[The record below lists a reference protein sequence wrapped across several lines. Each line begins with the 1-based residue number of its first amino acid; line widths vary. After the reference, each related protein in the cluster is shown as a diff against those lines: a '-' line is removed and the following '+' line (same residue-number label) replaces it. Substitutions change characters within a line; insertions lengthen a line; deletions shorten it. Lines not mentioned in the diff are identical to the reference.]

1 MLLQALSDLTPN
13 AIGRTHDRM
22 PCRRRFQIESACNP
36 RHTVIAVKLLGQTIR
51 HILLGRQ
58 DFRRIGRRTI
68 LGQNRMDDRTV
79 EPCPAQ
85 TLQPLAAQLRQQRYR
100 HETVAPFG
108 ANFPHVEN
116 RISAA
121 GKLCGDGFR
130 HLPGIF
136 RRFER
141 PVTRNLGYNPLAIG
155 KTHRYSLRRYRR
167 VGTHGNHAP
176 RTAAVERQRKAAVE
190 IAEHLRPG
198 DDALHPVG
206 HDPISGDL
214 IDIGTRQ
221 PVPGPETDAVPGR
234 QVVRPGQREVPA
246 INPGY
251 SAHELADGLGRIE
264 RRDSRPATVEEIL
277 RFAPREALRRIRLK
291 VRPALPHGRAAES
304 RPRRERPI
312 DPLAVMAHDIFN
324 ISDILQASFDL
335 ERGNPRID
343 QLAYTVRQIQ
353 IPHRQQMPPLDD
365 RTPGLV
371 HQIVGQAAGLAASAP
386 VTAAFAHRTRQETAA
401 AVPHADR
408 PVDETLQIAPAG
420 GTDRPDL
427 VERQGPLQNHAG
439 KAAALQKKRLLRR
452 TCGRL
457 RRSVQL
463 DRQIHPPQRHVLHD
477 QGVHPGGDQLPG
489 LPLGFGQLAVI
500 EQRIERSMHPYTVL
514 MGILYR
520 SGDLL
525 RRIARRVARTEAGAS
540 DIEGVGAVIDRS
552 DGRLQIFG
560 GSE

>member
-1 MLLQALSDLTPN
+1 
-13 AIGRTHDRM
+13 
-22 PCRRRFQIESACNP
+22 
-36 RHTVIAVKLLGQTIR
+36 
-51 HILLGRQ
+51 
-58 DFRRIGRRTI
+58 
-68 LGQNRMDDRTV
+68 
-79 EPCPAQ
+79 
-85 TLQPLAAQLRQQRYR
+85 
-100 HETVAPFG
+100 
-108 ANFPHVEN
+108 
-116 RISAA
+116 
-121 GKLCGDGFR
+121 
-130 HLPGIF
+130 
-136 RRFER
+136 
-141 PVTRNLGYNPLAIG
+141 
-155 KTHRYSLRRYRR
+155 
-167 VGTHGNHAP
+167 
-176 RTAAVERQRKAAVE
+176 
-190 IAEHLRPG
+190 
-198 DDALHPVG
+198 
-206 HDPISGDL
+206 
-214 IDIGTRQ
+214 
-221 PVPGPETDAVPGR
+221 
-234 QVVRPGQREVPA
+234 
-246 INPGY
+246 
-251 SAHELADGLGRIE
+251 
-264 RRDSRPATVEEIL
+264 
-277 RFAPREALRRIRLK
+277 
-291 VRPALPHGRAAES
+291 
-304 RPRRERPI
+304 
-312 DPLAVMAHDIFN
+312 MAHDIFN

-408 PVDETLQIAPAG
+408 PVDETLQIDPAG
-420 GTDRPDL
+420 GADRPDL

-477 QGVHPGGDQLPG
+477 QGVHPSGDQLPG

-520 SGDLL
+520 PGDLL
-525 RRIARRVARTEAGAS
+525 GRIARRVARTEAGAS

-560 GSE
+560 GSK

>member
-277 RFAPREALRRIRLK
+277 RFAPREAL
-291 VRPALPHGRAAES
+291 
-304 RPRRERPI
+304 
-312 DPLAVMAHDIFN
+312 
-324 ISDILQASFDL
+324 
-335 ERGNPRID
+335 
-343 QLAYTVRQIQ
+343 
-353 IPHRQQMPPLDD
+353 
-365 RTPGLV
+365 
-371 HQIVGQAAGLAASAP
+371 
-386 VTAAFAHRTRQETAA
+386 
-401 AVPHADR
+401 
-408 PVDETLQIAPAG
+408 
-420 GTDRPDL
+420 
-427 VERQGPLQNHAG
+427 
-439 KAAALQKKRLLRR
+439 
-452 TCGRL
+452 
-457 RRSVQL
+457 
-463 DRQIHPPQRHVLHD
+463 
-477 QGVHPGGDQLPG
+477 
-489 LPLGFGQLAVI
+489 
-500 EQRIERSMHPYTVL
+500 
-514 MGILYR
+514 
-520 SGDLL
+520 
-525 RRIARRVARTEAGAS
+525 
-540 DIEGVGAVIDRS
+540 
-552 DGRLQIFG
+552 
-560 GSE
+560 